1 MEFKAYVYQENR
13 QAQQKN
19 EGFLV
24 CFFYF
29 FLPCLA
35 PECWGAE
42 GQQSTLINIARNM
55 QLLALGAA
63 DSILRATREHPFHLP
78 RIFGDVFFLSSK
90 QKPAAWGAG
99 DPQSSLHPCHPS
111 FPSERLKPG
120 MTEHYPTLHPPRLL
134 SVLLNQLPL
143 LLEL

>member
-1 MEFKAYVYQENR
+1 M
-13 QAQQKN
+13 
-19 EGFLV
+19 
-24 CFFYF
+24 FFYF

-78 RIFGDVFFLSSK
+78 RIFGDVFFFILK
-90 QKPAAWGAG
+90 TKA
-99 DPQSSLHPCHPS
+99 SSLGGQGTRNPPCTPAIPPS
-111 FPSERLKPG
+111 LQRG
-120 MTEHYPTLHPPRLL
+120 
-134 SVLLNQLPL
+134 
-143 LLEL
+143 